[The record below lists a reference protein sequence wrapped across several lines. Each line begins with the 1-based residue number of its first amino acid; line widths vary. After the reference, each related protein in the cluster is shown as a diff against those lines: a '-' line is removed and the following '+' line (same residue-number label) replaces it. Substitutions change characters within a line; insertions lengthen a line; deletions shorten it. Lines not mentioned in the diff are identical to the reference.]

1 LTDKIDALEQQKSV
15 FQQSVAHTQGELDV
29 LHQQLSDF
37 KSQNQILTKEQGEL
51 KQRLDM
57 TVLGFFF
64 IVHHINNISNTDF
77 CCSKASIL
85 SVKSDR
91 RLSDTDNSWFR

>member
-37 KSQNQILTKEQGEL
+37 K
-51 KQRLDM
+51 
-57 TVLGFFF
+57 
-64 IVHHINNISNTDF
+64 
-77 CCSKASIL
+77 
-85 SVKSDR
+85 
-91 RLSDTDNSWFR
+91 

>member
-1 LTDKIDALEQQKSV
+1 MGDVDHLNQELSVSESLRSDLTDKIDTLEQQKSV

-57 TVLGFFF
+57 CWFFF
-64 IVHHINNISNTDF
+64 HCTSH
-77 CCSKASIL
+77 K
-85 SVKSDR
+85 
-91 RLSDTDNSWFR
+91 

>member
-1 LTDKIDALEQQKSV
+1 MGDVDHLNQELSVSESLRSDLTDKIDALEQQKSV

-57 TVLGFFF
+57 TVLVFFF
-64 IVHHINNISNTDF
+64 IVHHINNISF
-77 CCSKASIL
+77 SIF
-85 SVKSDR
+85 
-91 RLSDTDNSWFR
+91 T